1 MPIAARTKG
10 TDMRAKWLNVSLMAL
25 TLCAAAGAAQAGW
38 QDAASRYD
46 VERLSRIEEAR
57 AKALTIAGSGEIRE
71 ALSGER
77 RPISRGELMGD
88 WHCRTVKAGGQLPG
102 IAYSWFHCRVRE
114 RGGHL
119 YFEKVSGSQR
129 IGGYLYPHESGGYV
143 LLGAWSTRG
152 EPMHAYSGNGASAG
166 AHATPDDAV
175 GLLSATSRGPRIEF
189 PYPLQESVFDVIEL
203 RR

>member
-1 MPIAARTKG
+1 
-10 TDMRAKWLNVSLMAL
+10 MRAIWLNVSLMAL
-25 TLCAAAGAAQAGW
+25 ALCAAAGAAQAGW

-46 VERLSRIEEAR
+46 VERLSRLEEAR
-57 AKALTIAGSGEIRE
+57 AKAMAIARSGDIRE
-71 ALSGER
+71 ALAGER
-77 RPISRGELMGD
+77 RPISGRELLGN

-119 YFEKVSGSQR
+119 FFEKVSGSQR
-129 IGGYLYPHESGGYV
+129 IAGFLYPHESGGYV

-166 AHATPDDAV
+166 AQATPDDAI

>member
-1 MPIAARTKG
+1 
-10 TDMRAKWLNVSLMAL
+10 MRAIWLNVSLMAL

-46 VERLSRIEEAR
+46 VERLSRLEEAR
-57 AKALTIAGSGEIRE
+57 AKAMAIARSGDIRE

-77 RPISRGELMGD
+77 RAISRGELMGN

-119 YFEKVSGSQR
+119 FFEKVSGSQR
-129 IGGYLYPHESGGYV
+129 IAGFLYPHESGGYV
-143 LLGAWSTRG
+143 LLGALSVKG

-166 AHATPDDAV
+166 AQATPDDAI